1 MLKTF
6 DLVLI
11 GVMTATAAVTYTI
24 KHRAELKLEEVH
36 RLEAEI
42 KLEKDT
48 IDLLKADWALQSQPN
63 RLERLVRAYNDELK
77 LQPTESTALV
87 HAKELPML
95 KSEMPV
101 PDVTEAKVSA
111 KSATVASAKSATEAS
126 AKSATE
132 ASAKSATEAGA
143 KGATVASAKSA
154 IEASAKRAPDTAKG
168 AQATA
173 KAQPV
178 PMPAPRGEAEDADQI
193 ETGSVEE

>member
-11 GVMTATAAVTYTI
+11 GVMTAAAAVTYTI

-63 RLERLVRAYNDELK
+63 RLERLVKSYNDELQ

-95 KSEMPV
+95 KSEVPV
-101 PDVTEAKVSA
+101 PDVTEAK
-111 KSATVASAKSATEAS
+111 
-126 AKSATE
+126 
-132 ASAKSATEAGA
+132 AGGAAAA
-143 KGATVASAKSA
+143 KGATVASAKGATGS
-154 IEASAKRAPDTAKG
+154 KG
-168 AQATA
+168 
-173 KAQPV
+173 QPV
-178 PMPAPRGEAEDADQI
+178 PTPAQRGAVDARGAVDPHGVVEPGGGAEDDADADEI
-193 ETGSVEE
+193 ETGSVE

>member
-63 RLERLVRAYNDELK
+63 RLERLVKAYNDELQ
-77 LQPTESTALV
+77 LQPTASTALV

-95 KSEMPV
+95 KSEVPV
-101 PDVTEAKVSA
+101 PDVTEAKA
-111 KSATVASAKSATEAS
+111 NGAAVASAK
-126 AKSATE
+126 
-132 ASAKSATEAGA
+132 
-143 KGATVASAKSA
+143 GATGTSK
-154 IEASAKRAPDTAKG
+154 I
-168 AQATA
+168 
-173 KAQPV
+173 QPI
-178 PMPAPRGEAEDADQI
+178 PQPAPRGAAEPHGAVAPDGGAEDDAGADEI
-193 ETGSVEE
+193 ETGSVE

>member
-63 RLERLVRAYNDELK
+63 RLERLVKAYNDELK

-95 KSEMPV
+95 KSEVPV
-101 PDVTEAKVSA
+101 PDVTEAK
-111 KSATVASAKSATEAS
+111 AS
-126 AKSATE
+126 
-132 ASAKSATEAGA
+132 A

-154 IEASAKRAPDTAKG
+154 TVASAKGAPDTAKG

-173 KAQPV
+173 KAQPI

>member
-95 KSEMPV
+95 KSEVPV
-101 PDVTEAKVSA
+101 PDVTEAKASAKGATVASA
-111 KSATVASAKSATEAS
+111 KSATVASAKS
-126 AKSATE
+126 
-132 ASAKSATEAGA
+132 
-143 KGATVASAKSA
+143 
-154 IEASAKRAPDTAKG
+154 APDTAKG

-173 KAQPV
+173 KAQPI

>member
-11 GVMTATAAVTYTI
+11 GVMTATAAITYTI

-63 RLERLVRAYNDELK
+63 RLERLVKAYNDELQ

-95 KSEMPV
+95 KSEVPV
-101 PDVTEAKVSA
+101 PDVTEAK
-111 KSATVASAKSATEAS
+111 
-126 AKSATE
+126 
-132 ASAKSATEAGA
+132 AGA
-143 KGATVASAKSA
+143 KGATGASATAASAKGA
-154 IEASAKRAPDTAKG
+154 TVAAKG
-168 AQATA
+168 
-173 KAQPV
+173 QPV
-178 PMPAPRGEAEDADQI
+178 PKAAPRGEAEDEAEEI
-193 ETGSVEE
+193 ETGSVE

>member
-63 RLERLVRAYNDELK
+63 RLERLVKAYNDELK

-95 KSEMPV
+95 KSEVPV
-101 PDVTEAKVSA
+101 PDVTEAK
-111 KSATVASAKSATEAS
+111 AS
-126 AKSATE
+126 
-132 ASAKSATEAGA
+132 A
-143 KGATVASAKSA
+143 KGATVASAKGA
-154 IEASAKRAPDTAKG
+154 TVASAKGAPDTAKG

-173 KAQPV
+173 KAQPIT
-178 PMPAPRGEAEDADQI
+178 MPAPRGEAEDADQI

>member
-42 KLEKDT
+42 KLEEDT

-63 RLERLVRAYNDELK
+63 RLERLVNAYSDELQ
-77 LQPTESTALV
+77 LQPTDSTALV

-95 KSEMPV
+95 KSEVPV
-101 PDVTEAKVSA
+101 PDVTEAKA
-111 KSATVASAKSATEAS
+111 GGATAT
-126 AKSATE
+126 
-132 ASAKSATEAGA
+132 GA
-143 KGATVASAKSA
+143 KGATVASAK
-154 IEASAKRAPDTAKG
+154 G
-168 AQATA
+168 ATA
-173 KAQPV
+173 ASKAQPV
-178 PMPAPRGEAEDADQI
+178 PTPASRGAVEPHGAVAPDGGAEDDADADEI
-193 ETGSVEE
+193 ETGSVE

>member
-63 RLERLVRAYNDELK
+63 RLERLVKVYNDELK

-95 KSEMPV
+95 RSEVPV
-101 PDVTEAKVSA
+101 PDVTEAK
-111 KSATVASAKSATEAS
+111 AS
-126 AKSATE
+126 
-132 ASAKSATEAGA
+132 A
-143 KGATVASAKSA
+143 KGATVAGTKGAA
-154 IEASAKRAPDTAKG
+154 DTAKG
-168 AQATA
+168 GLAAA
-173 KAQPV
+173 KAQPI
-178 PMPAPRGEAEDADQI
+178 PTPAPRGEAEDADQI

>member
-95 KSEMPV
+95 KSEVPV
-101 PDVTEAKVSA
+101 PDVTEAKASAKGATEAGA
-111 KSATVASAKSATEAS
+111 KSATVASAKS
-126 AKSATE
+126 
-132 ASAKSATEAGA
+132 
-143 KGATVASAKSA
+143 
-154 IEASAKRAPDTAKG
+154 APDTAKG

-173 KAQPV
+173 KAQPI

>member
-95 KSEMPV
+95 KSEVPV

-111 KSATVASAKSATEAS
+111 KGATEAS

-132 ASAKSATEAGA
+132 ASAKSATG
-143 KGATVASAKSA
+143 
-154 IEASAKRAPDTAKG
+154 ASAKRAPDTAKG

-173 KAQPV
+173 KAQPI

>member
-11 GVMTATAAVTYTI
+11 GVMSATAAVTYTI

-95 KSEMPV
+95 KSEVPV
-101 PDVTEAKVSA
+101 PDVTEAK
-111 KSATVASAKSATEAS
+111 ASAKSATEAS
-126 AKSATE
+126 AKSATG
-132 ASAKSATEAGA
+132 ASAKSAT
-143 KGATVASAKSA
+143 
-154 IEASAKRAPDTAKG
+154 EASAKRAPDTAKG

-173 KAQPV
+173 KAQPI

>member
-11 GVMTATAAVTYTI
+11 GVMTATATVTYTI
-24 KHRAELKLEEVH
+24 KHRAELKVEEVH

-63 RLERLVRAYNDELK
+63 RLERLVKAYNEELK

-95 KSEMPV
+95 KSEVPV

-111 KSATVASAKSATEAS
+111 KSATEAS
-126 AKSATE
+126 AK
-132 ASAKSATEAGA
+132 GA
-143 KGATVASAKSA
+143 PGT
-154 IEASAKRAPDTAKG
+154 KG

-173 KAQPV
+173 KAQPI

>member
-11 GVMTATAAVTYTI
+11 GVMTAAAAVTYTI

-63 RLERLVRAYNDELK
+63 RLERLVNAYNAELQ

-95 KSEMPV
+95 KSEVPV
-101 PDVTEAKVSA
+101 PDVTEAK
-111 KSATVASAKSATEAS
+111 AS
-126 AKSATE
+126 
-132 ASAKSATEAGA
+132 A
-143 KGATVASAKSA
+143 KGATVASAK
-154 IEASAKRAPDTAKG
+154 G
-168 AQATA
+168 AGGAA

-178 PMPAPRGEAEDADQI
+178 PTPAPRAGVEQHGVVEDEADEI
-193 ETGSVEE
+193 ETGSVE

>member
-1 MLKTF
+1 MVDMLKTF

-63 RLERLVRAYNDELK
+63 RLERLVKAYNDELK

-95 KSEMPV
+95 KSEVPV
-101 PDVTEAKVSA
+101 PDVTEAKASA
-111 KSATVASAKSATEAS
+111 KGATVAS
-126 AKSATE
+126 
-132 ASAKSATEAGA
+132 A

-154 IEASAKRAPDTAKG
+154 TVASAKGAPDTAKG

-173 KAQPV
+173 KAQPI

>member
-42 KLEKDT
+42 KLEEDT

-63 RLERLVRAYNDELK
+63 RLERLVNAYSDELQ
-77 LQPTESTALV
+77 LQPTDSTALV

-95 KSEMPV
+95 KSEVPV
-101 PDVTEAKVSA
+101 PDVTEAKANGPS
-111 KSATVASAKSATEAS
+111 
-126 AKSATE
+126 
-132 ASAKSATEAGA
+132 A
-143 KGATVASAKSA
+143 KGATVASAKGA
-154 IEASAKRAPDTAKG
+154 AGAS
-168 AQATA
+168 

-178 PMPAPRGEAEDADQI
+178 PAPAPRGAVESHGAVAPDGGAEDDTDADEI
-193 ETGSVEE
+193 ETGSVE

>member
-42 KLEKDT
+42 KLEEDT

-63 RLERLVRAYNDELK
+63 RLERLVKAYNEELK

-95 KSEMPV
+95 KSEVPV
-101 PDVTEAKVSA
+101 PDVTEAKATA
-111 KSATVASAKSATEAS
+111 KSSTVASAKGATEAS
-126 AKSATE
+126 
-132 ASAKSATEAGA
+132 A
-143 KGATVASAKSA
+143 KGATVASAKGA
-154 IEASAKRAPDTAKG
+154 ADTKG

-173 KAQPV
+173 KAQPI
-178 PMPAPRGEAEDADQI
+178 PMPAPRDEAEDADQI

>member
-42 KLEKDT
+42 KLEEDT

-63 RLERLVRAYNDELK
+63 RLERLVKAYEGELQ
-77 LQPTESTALV
+77 LQPTDSTALV

-95 KSEMPV
+95 KSEVPM
-101 PDVTEAKVSA
+101 PDVTEAK
-111 KSATVASAKSATEAS
+111 
-126 AKSATE
+126 
-132 ASAKSATEAGA
+132 AGS

-154 IEASAKRAPDTAKG
+154 PDAAKG
-168 AQATA
+168 TQVTT

-178 PMPAPRGEAEDADQI
+178 PMPVPRGEAEDDADQI
-193 ETGSVEE
+193 ETGSVE

>member
-1 MLKTF
+1 MLKTL

-63 RLERLVRAYNDELK
+63 RLERLVKAYNDELK

-95 KSEMPV
+95 KSEVPV
-101 PDVTEAKVSA
+101 PDVTEAK
-111 KSATVASAKSATEAS
+111 ASAKSATEAS
-126 AKSATE
+126 AKSATV
-132 ASAKSATEAGA
+132 ASAKSAT
-143 KGATVASAKSA
+143 VASAKG
-154 IEASAKRAPDTAKG
+154 APDAAKG
-168 AQATA
+168 AQAAA
-173 KAQPV
+173 KAQPI